1 MQMLTKII
9 YKNFRSNFKN
19 YVAFFIGNMMGVTEF
34 FVFWGLY
41 SIVKNMSA
49 NSVMLEDTLEEII
62 ISVSVITIFST
73 ALMVYSMLNY
83 IKKRIADYSLFYILG
98 MKKQKLYVFVFSEYL
113 AGWMVSL
120 LIGLGIGR
128 GILYLIQQIWHKLF
142 PTYIS
147 LCSVG
152 TEIYFNTCK
161 ISFFIM
167 LAVVFVL
174 LIWADNSGISR
185 MIAGNEIKEKR
196 PKSIYWSICIVIG
209 GGLLILGYWSY
220 PSNTFTGYVLSH
232 VEWIMGGF
240 LILIFGGGILL
251 EIIHSHLKFYL
262 KNLLKLNQLYSKYQ
276 TNVLV
281 LLMFFSLHFIALSY
295 CTANV
300 CELLPIN
307 GHEKYYP
314 YQAIWMNRGE
324 KGDISFSETLSHS
337 YNGKYENIP
346 MIRVSSYG
354 NELIG
359 ISENTYKKLTGKS
372 ADLKNE
378 EIIYIVNEYKNHS
391 GANVTR
397 GGFEYGRN
405 GFTWLASNHN
415 RASKNTLLF
424 CLIGVAVFILT
435 LVSIVTYWGQIGYT
449 IPTAL
454 GIITAII
461 FTLFG
466 CRLYLEKLR
475 KRKNKYYKK
484 ILWLDNWYDQFFSH
498 ANISYIVSAFLIV
511 ILFGFNIVLV
521 DNLPVRQPENYPYDI
536 VWGANTKD
544 KAFIE
549 KLKEKYNVQ
558 TEFIPSIRVTSGNC
572 AEHTGI
578 SATEYKRLTGKQVH
592 LKNDEIYVVY
602 QCDRSE
608 YGTIGLDFGKLKP
621 RLYTGCATADI
632 WIYSARTLPGNK
644 FTRKYTI
651 KGNDRRII
659 TGNFKTRV
667 LSTSNMNTDV
677 FEDIIVFSDHE
688 YDKISQKAKGSNLT
702 VLMNVVQ
709 NYDAVVNK
717 IANYAAKHSQINFFD
732 YHDGNLIYDKKPC
745 TIENQ
750 ENRMLNVSAMLIDML
765 VLFIS
770 IIFILLE
777 KISSDYEALEWKYLF
792 YYRTGMPEKKR
803 RKNIYKEITMTS
815 KVALITGMFIA
826 AVMILVKIL
835 YKKMPVYWTKI
846 YLAEAAVMII
856 GVTAFIMIIV
866 RIAAWRSF
874 KHSERRNKDE

>member
-1 MQMLTKII
+1 MGGTFMKFLDRDSYLIDFIGIYFLIICAFFTILRDMDIYYMYLILVIINGVVALFAYIISVVTLSTAQEKI
-9 YKNFRSNFKN
+9 YKDLARIFGIVAVLKILFAIYVFDNLGHSTLNQEVQNQEVQMTVLNLAIQTILYTSFIYVYVNKKKN
-19 YVAFFIGNMMGVTEF
+19 NIFNNVIHMIMILIPIMYILITWTNILPNMYVGGR
-34 FVFWGLY
+34 Y

-152 TEIYFNTCK
+152 KEIYFNTCK

-281 LLMFFSLHFIALSY
+281 LLMFLSLHFIALSY

-405 GFTWLASNHN
+405 GFTWLAMGSYINELKKYVDPSSNHPLPN
-415 RASKNTLLF
+415 HDTDHLYKIRETVTGNLFGYYKMNDQAENVVVFSNKYFSRQYKILSKKEYEPNTLTLF
-424 CLIGVAVFILT
+424 AFPNESKEKATAKIKKYAKIHGPNDFELTDTPQSTLYITDEFLKTVKKGDIFKITNKIFIIIALLISSIFVSAIKAASDLQYYRKEKEFLQCMGIHEKIWKKIFDVEIQILSWIS
-435 LVSIVTYWGQIGYT
+435 L
-449 IPTAL
+449 
-454 GIITAII
+454 ITATILSAAYMI
-461 FTLFG
+461 MNIHIESERG
-466 CRLYLEKLR
+466 VIYG
-475 KRKNKYYKK
+475 YK
-484 ILWLDNWYDQFFSH
+484 
-498 ANISYIVSAFLIV
+498 
-511 ILFGFNIVLV
+511 
-521 DNLPVRQPENYPYDI
+521 
-536 VWGANTKD
+536 
-544 KAFIE
+544 
-549 KLKEKYNVQ
+549 
-558 TEFIPSIRVTSGNC
+558 
-572 AEHTGI
+572 
-578 SATEYKRLTGKQVH
+578 
-592 LKNDEIYVVY
+592 
-602 QCDRSE
+602 
-608 YGTIGLDFGKLKP
+608 
-621 RLYTGCATADI
+621 I
-632 WIYSARTLPGNK
+632 WIYWLVILCLYWFMHYILQRIV
-644 FTRKYTI
+644 TR
-651 KGNDRRII
+651 
-659 TGNFKTRV
+659 
-667 LSTSNMNTDV
+667 
-677 FEDIIVFSDHE
+677 
-688 YDKISQKAKGSNLT
+688 
-702 VLMNVVQ
+702 
-709 NYDAVVNK
+709 
-717 IANYAAKHSQINFFD
+717 YA
-732 YHDGNLIYDKKPC
+732 
-745 TIENQ
+745 
-750 ENRMLNVSAMLIDML
+750 
-765 VLFIS
+765 
-770 IIFILLE
+770 
-777 KISSDYEALEWKYLF
+777 
-792 YYRTGMPEKKR
+792 
-803 RKNIYKEITMTS
+803 RKN
-815 KVALITGMFIA
+815 V
-826 AVMILVKIL
+826 
-835 YKKMPVYWTKI
+835 
-846 YLAEAAVMII
+846 
-856 GVTAFIMIIV
+856 
-866 RIAAWRSF
+866 
-874 KHSERRNKDE
+874 ERQEKRK

>member
-1 MQMLTKII
+1 MLTKII

-337 YNGKYENIP
+337 YNGKYENIQ

-378 EIIYIVNEYKNHS
+378 EIIYNITV
-391 GANVTR
+391 G
-397 GGFEYGRN
+397 
-405 GFTWLASNHN
+405 
-415 RASKNTLLF
+415 TL
-424 CLIGVAVFILT
+424 
-435 LVSIVTYWGQIGYT
+435 
-449 IPTAL
+449 
-454 GIITAII
+454 
-461 FTLFG
+461 
-466 CRLYLEKLR
+466 
-475 KRKNKYYKK
+475 
-484 ILWLDNWYDQFFSH
+484 H
-498 ANISYIVSAFLIV
+498 
-511 ILFGFNIVLV
+511 
-521 DNLPVRQPENYPYDI
+521 
-536 VWGANTKD
+536 
-544 KAFIE
+544 
-549 KLKEKYNVQ
+549 
-558 TEFIPSIRVTSGNC
+558 
-572 AEHTGI
+572 
-578 SATEYKRLTGKQVH
+578 
-592 LKNDEIYVVY
+592 
-602 QCDRSE
+602 
-608 YGTIGLDFGKLKP
+608 
-621 RLYTGCATADI
+621 
-632 WIYSARTLPGNK
+632 
-644 FTRKYTI
+644 
-651 KGNDRRII
+651 
-659 TGNFKTRV
+659 
-667 LSTSNMNTDV
+667 
-677 FEDIIVFSDHE
+677 
-688 YDKISQKAKGSNLT
+688 
-702 VLMNVVQ
+702 
-709 NYDAVVNK
+709 
-717 IANYAAKHSQINFFD
+717 
-732 YHDGNLIYDKKPC
+732 
-745 TIENQ
+745 
-750 ENRMLNVSAMLIDML
+750 
-765 VLFIS
+765 
-770 IIFILLE
+770 
-777 KISSDYEALEWKYLF
+777 SDY
-792 YYRTGMPEKKR
+792 
-803 RKNIYKEITMTS
+803 
-815 KVALITGMFIA
+815 
-826 AVMILVKIL
+826 
-835 YKKMPVYWTKI
+835 
-846 YLAEAAVMII
+846 
-856 GVTAFIMIIV
+856 GV
-866 RIAAWRSF
+866 
-874 KHSERRNKDE
+874 

>member
-1 MQMLTKII
+1 MLTKII

-41 SIVKNMSA
+41 SIVKNMST

-220 PSNTFTGYVLSH
+220 PNNTFTGYVLSH

-281 LLMFFSLHFIALSY
+281 LLMFLSLHFIALSY

-337 YNGKYENIP
+337 YNGKNGKKVYVVHQQDRATKAQPVDWYYNKKTPTLHIGLPCEYCDYADHETTYDKKIVAGEE
-346 MIRVSSYG
+346 ISS
-354 NELIG
+354 
-359 ISENTYKKLTGKS
+359 LTGCYSTPKC
-372 ADLKNE
+372 E
-378 EIIYIVNEYKNHS
+378 
-391 GANVTR
+391 
-397 GGFEYGRN
+397 
-405 GFTWLASNHN
+405 
-415 RASKNTLLF
+415 
-424 CLIGVAVFILT
+424 
-435 LVSIVTYWGQIGYT
+435 
-449 IPTAL
+449 
-454 GIITAII
+454 
-461 FTLFG
+461 
-466 CRLYLEKLR
+466 
-475 KRKNKYYKK
+475 
-484 ILWLDNWYDQFFSH
+484 
-498 ANISYIVSAFLIV
+498 
-511 ILFGFNIVLV
+511 
-521 DNLPVRQPENYPYDI
+521 NL
-536 VWGANTKD
+536 
-544 KAFIE
+544 
-549 KLKEKYNVQ
+549 
-558 TEFIPSIRVTSGNC
+558 
-572 AEHTGI
+572 
-578 SATEYKRLTGKQVH
+578 
-592 LKNDEIYVVY
+592 
-602 QCDRSE
+602 
-608 YGTIGLDFGKLKP
+608 
-621 RLYTGCATADI
+621 
-632 WIYSARTLPGNK
+632 
-644 FTRKYTI
+644 
-651 KGNDRRII
+651 
-659 TGNFKTRV
+659 
-667 LSTSNMNTDV
+667 
-677 FEDIIVFSDHE
+677 IVFSDE
-688 YDKISQKAKGSNLT
+688 YFKKAQNEWKDIEALTGFKLERYKAMYGDDGEPYIIEGPTKLVFIQTDKKYIDQIDKELESKEERHKYIG
-702 VLMNVVQ
+702 
-709 NYDAVVNK
+709 NYDSTVKFHYLSKAAITDMKTERAVKSMICVYIIITLSILNWIMLYAMNEMEKKEKAEREKFLVSMGMDRKERKKMNKREWYIYWIVPTIILIISTILFMRDTMTARMYPDDIRKICELQEAVV
-717 IANYAAKHSQINFFD
+717 IAVWIVIN
-732 YHDGNLIYDKKPC
+732 GIYFW
-745 TIENQ
+745 IM
-750 ENRMLNVSAMLIDML
+750 NRKA
-765 VLFIS
+765 
-770 IIFILLE
+770 
-777 KISSDYEALEWKYLF
+777 
-792 YYRTGMPEKKR
+792 R
-803 RKNIYKEITMTS
+803 R
-815 KVALITGMFIA
+815 G
-826 AVMILVKIL
+826 
-835 YKKMPVYWTKI
+835 
-846 YLAEAAVMII
+846 
-856 GVTAFIMIIV
+856 
-866 RIAAWRSF
+866 
-874 KHSERRNKDE
+874 

>member
-1 MQMLTKII
+1 MLTKII

-34 FVFWGLY
+34 FVFWSLY

-209 GGLLILGYWSY
+209 GGLLIWGYWSY
-220 PSNTFTGYVLSH
+220 PNNTFTGYVLSH

-281 LLMFFSLHFIALSY
+281 LLMFLSLHFIALSY

-405 GFTWLASNHN
+405 GFTWLAMGSYINKLKKYVDPSSNHPLPN
-415 RASKNTLLF
+415 HDTDHLYKIRETVTGNLFGYYKMNDEAENVVVFSNKYFSRQYKILSKKEYEPNTLTLF
-424 CLIGVAVFILT
+424 AFPNESKEKATAKIKKYAKIHGPNDFELTDTPQSTLYITDEFLKTVKKGDIFKITNKIFIIIALLISSIFVSAIKAASDLQYYRKEKEFLQCMGIHEKIWKKIFDVEIQILSWIS
-435 LVSIVTYWGQIGYT
+435 L
-449 IPTAL
+449 
-454 GIITAII
+454 ITATILSAAYMI
-461 FTLFG
+461 MNIHIESERG
-466 CRLYLEKLR
+466 VIYG
-475 KRKNKYYKK
+475 YK
-484 ILWLDNWYDQFFSH
+484 
-498 ANISYIVSAFLIV
+498 
-511 ILFGFNIVLV
+511 
-521 DNLPVRQPENYPYDI
+521 
-536 VWGANTKD
+536 
-544 KAFIE
+544 
-549 KLKEKYNVQ
+549 
-558 TEFIPSIRVTSGNC
+558 
-572 AEHTGI
+572 
-578 SATEYKRLTGKQVH
+578 
-592 LKNDEIYVVY
+592 
-602 QCDRSE
+602 
-608 YGTIGLDFGKLKP
+608 
-621 RLYTGCATADI
+621 I
-632 WIYSARTLPGNK
+632 WIYWLVILCLYWFMHYILQRIVTRYANIFSKAQSGVSSKSLASSATLKSMLSQTSGSNK
-644 FTRKYTI
+644 SSVLSEYNKRKDWLSDKNSSIKQNTRKYQLQQKLAVNDADQSIIEAKKKTERKQTEKEVREEERK
-651 KGNDRRII
+651 KGIV
-659 TGNFKTRV
+659 NFK
-667 LSTSNMNTDV
+667 N
-677 FEDIIVFSDHE
+677 
-688 YDKISQKAKGSNLT
+688 
-702 VLMNVVQ
+702 
-709 NYDAVVNK
+709 
-717 IANYAAKHSQINFFD
+717 
-732 YHDGNLIYDKKPC
+732 
-745 TIENQ
+745 
-750 ENRMLNVSAMLIDML
+750 
-765 VLFIS
+765 
-770 IIFILLE
+770 
-777 KISSDYEALEWKYLF
+777 
-792 YYRTGMPEKKR
+792 
-803 RKNIYKEITMTS
+803 
-815 KVALITGMFIA
+815 
-826 AVMILVKIL
+826 
-835 YKKMPVYWTKI
+835 
-846 YLAEAAVMII
+846 
-856 GVTAFIMIIV
+856 
-866 RIAAWRSF
+866 
-874 KHSERRNKDE
+874 

>member
-1 MQMLTKII
+1 MLTKII

-174 LIWADNSGISR
+174 LIWADNNGISR
-185 MIAGNEIKEKR
+185 MIAGNEIQEKR

-281 LLMFFSLHFIALSY
+281 LLMFLSLHFIALSY

-314 YQAIWMNRGE
+314 YQ
-324 KGDISFSETLSHS
+324 
-337 YNGKYENIP
+337 
-346 MIRVSSYG
+346 YG
-354 NELIG
+354 
-359 ISENTYKKLTGKS
+359 
-372 ADLKNE
+372 
-378 EIIYIVNEYKNHS
+378 
-391 GANVTR
+391 
-397 GGFEYGRN
+397 
-405 GFTWLASNHN
+405 
-415 RASKNTLLF
+415 
-424 CLIGVAVFILT
+424 
-435 LVSIVTYWGQIGYT
+435 
-449 IPTAL
+449 
-454 GIITAII
+454 
-461 FTLFG
+461 
-466 CRLYLEKLR
+466 
-475 KRKNKYYKK
+475 
-484 ILWLDNWYDQFFSH
+484 
-498 ANISYIVSAFLIV
+498 
-511 ILFGFNIVLV
+511 
-521 DNLPVRQPENYPYDI
+521 
-536 VWGANTKD
+536 
-544 KAFIE
+544 
-549 KLKEKYNVQ
+549 
-558 TEFIPSIRVTSGNC
+558 
-572 AEHTGI
+572 
-578 SATEYKRLTGKQVH
+578 
-592 LKNDEIYVVY
+592 
-602 QCDRSE
+602 
-608 YGTIGLDFGKLKP
+608 
-621 RLYTGCATADI
+621 
-632 WIYSARTLPGNK
+632 
-644 FTRKYTI
+644 
-651 KGNDRRII
+651 
-659 TGNFKTRV
+659 
-667 LSTSNMNTDV
+667 
-677 FEDIIVFSDHE
+677 
-688 YDKISQKAKGSNLT
+688 
-702 VLMNVVQ
+702 
-709 NYDAVVNK
+709 
-717 IANYAAKHSQINFFD
+717 
-732 YHDGNLIYDKKPC
+732 
-745 TIENQ
+745 
-750 ENRMLNVSAMLIDML
+750 
-765 VLFIS
+765 
-770 IIFILLE
+770 
-777 KISSDYEALEWKYLF
+777 
-792 YYRTGMPEKKR
+792 
-803 RKNIYKEITMTS
+803 
-815 KVALITGMFIA
+815 
-826 AVMILVKIL
+826 
-835 YKKMPVYWTKI
+835 
-846 YLAEAAVMII
+846 
-856 GVTAFIMIIV
+856 
-866 RIAAWRSF
+866 
-874 KHSERRNKDE
+874 

>member
-1 MQMLTKII
+1 MLTKII

-220 PSNTFTGYVLSH
+220 PNNTFTGYVLSH

-281 LLMFFSLHFIALSY
+281 LLMFLSLHFIALSY

-372 ADLKNE
+372 ADLKNK

-405 GFTWLASNHN
+405 GFTWLAMGSYINKLKKYVDPSSNHPLPN
-415 RASKNTLLF
+415 HDTDHLYKIRETVTGNLFGYYKMNDEAENVVVFSNKYFSRQYKILSKKEYEPNTLTLF
-424 CLIGVAVFILT
+424 AFPNIGVQ
-435 LVSIVTYWGQIGYT
+435 G
-449 IPTAL
+449 
-454 GIITAII
+454 
-461 FTLFG
+461 
-466 CRLYLEKLR
+466 
-475 KRKNKYYKK
+475 
-484 ILWLDNWYDQFFSH
+484 
-498 ANISYIVSAFLIV
+498 
-511 ILFGFNIVLV
+511 
-521 DNLPVRQPENYPYDI
+521 
-536 VWGANTKD
+536 
-544 KAFIE
+544 
-549 KLKEKYNVQ
+549 VQ
-558 TEFIPSIRVTSGNC
+558 TR
-572 AEHTGI
+572 
-578 SATEYKRLTGKQVH
+578 
-592 LKNDEIYVVY
+592 
-602 QCDRSE
+602 
-608 YGTIGLDFGKLKP
+608 
-621 RLYTGCATADI
+621 
-632 WIYSARTLPGNK
+632 
-644 FTRKYTI
+644 
-651 KGNDRRII
+651 
-659 TGNFKTRV
+659 
-667 LSTSNMNTDV
+667 
-677 FEDIIVFSDHE
+677 
-688 YDKISQKAKGSNLT
+688 
-702 VLMNVVQ
+702 
-709 NYDAVVNK
+709 
-717 IANYAAKHSQINFFD
+717 
-732 YHDGNLIYDKKPC
+732 
-745 TIENQ
+745 
-750 ENRMLNVSAMLIDML
+750 
-765 VLFIS
+765 
-770 IIFILLE
+770 
-777 KISSDYEALEWKYLF
+777 
-792 YYRTGMPEKKR
+792 
-803 RKNIYKEITMTS
+803 
-815 KVALITGMFIA
+815 
-826 AVMILVKIL
+826 
-835 YKKMPVYWTKI
+835 
-846 YLAEAAVMII
+846 
-856 GVTAFIMIIV
+856 
-866 RIAAWRSF
+866 
-874 KHSERRNKDE
+874 